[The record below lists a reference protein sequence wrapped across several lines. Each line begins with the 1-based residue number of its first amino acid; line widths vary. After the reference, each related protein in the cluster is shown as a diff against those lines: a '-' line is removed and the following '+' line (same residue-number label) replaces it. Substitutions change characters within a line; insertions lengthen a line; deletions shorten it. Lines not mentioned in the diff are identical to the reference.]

1 MNHQYFEDLLF
12 AEQPLTPQ
20 DNAVLQAHLQD
31 CESCQMLAG
40 AWQEVEN
47 QLHRSAMLEPA
58 PGFTDRWQT
67 RLARDGQRVQRRQS
81 MLLLGFSI
89 GGATLLLASLAV
101 LLLPMADSPIV
112 FVAAWL
118 SRLAEMANIVVSAG
132 DVVSSIFQSVS
143 GSVSLFWVIL
153 GSGLVSLLAV
163 VWLVSYRVLS
173 APRREIK

>member
-1 MNHQYFEDLLF
+1 MNHLYFEDLLF

-20 DNAVLQAHLQD
+20 ESAALQEHLQD
-31 CESCQMLAG
+31 CESCQMLAN
-40 AWQEVEN
+40 AWQDVEN

-58 PGFTDRWQT
+58 PGFADRWQM
-67 RLARDGQRVQRRQS
+67 RLALENQRIQRKQS

-101 LLLPMADSPIV
+101 LLLPLADSPIV

-118 SRLAEMANIVVSAG
+118 SRLAEMISVLTSTGGVVNSMFRAMG
-132 DVVSSIFQSVS
+132 GSI
-143 GSVSLFWVIL
+143 SLIWVIL
-153 GSGLVSLLAV
+153 GTGLVSLLAV
-163 VWLVSYRVLS
+163 LWLVSYRVLR